1 SDGSENTFRYLWNFD
16 DPPSGPYNSSRVKTP
31 THAYTSPGPF
41 MVNLRVTSNAGCFHD
56 TTILLNTIHP
66 QPITNFGMS
75 KKDICLGDAVFFTD
89 STNSMDGSTVQWNWD
104 MGDGMLRNT
113 QNVLYIYGGDRAYNV
128 SLYTINSHGCRSNT
142 MIKQVTVYPYPT
154 ANAGPDRRLLEG
166 GSLTIQASATGNN
179 LQYLW
184 TPSLYLN
191 NATLL
196 KPKCEPKF
204 DILYTLTVTAPGG
217 CSATDQMFVDVLKVP
232 RIPNTFSPNND
243 GINDLWEI
251 QYLDEYAENHTQVF
265 TRAGQL
271 VFESRGVYR
280 PWNGTYKGKSL
291 PMDTY
296 YYIIEPGYG
305 RDSVTGFVT
314 IIK

>member
-1 SDGSENTFRYLWNFD
+1 
-16 DPPSGPYNSSRVKTP
+16 
-31 THAYTSPGPF
+31 

-305 RDSVTGFVT
+305 RDPVTGFVT